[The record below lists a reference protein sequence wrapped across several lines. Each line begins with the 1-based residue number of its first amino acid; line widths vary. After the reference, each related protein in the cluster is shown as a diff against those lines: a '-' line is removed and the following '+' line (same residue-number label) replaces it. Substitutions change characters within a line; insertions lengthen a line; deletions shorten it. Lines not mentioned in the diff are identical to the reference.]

1 MENAFGKKEGAG
13 KRKRRKIAIG
23 YDLGDD
29 YAQIS
34 YCFLDG
40 ETVETLAVVTGTEQY
55 NIPVVL
61 CRKKGVNQWL
71 FGREAVKFAGE
82 GFKVEGLVGLARKGR
97 WWMLGEKALTRW
109 HCLPCLSSGAFRY

>member
-1 MENAFGKKEGAG
+1 MMRERKDGKMLLEKKEGAG

-23 YDLGDD
+23 YDLGGD

-55 NIPVVL
+55 NIPVAL
-61 CRKKGVNQWL
+61 CQI
-71 FGREAVKFAGE
+71 GRAHV
-82 GFKVEGLVGLARKGR
+82 
-97 WWMLGEKALTRW
+97 
-109 HCLPCLSSGAFRY
+109 

>member
-1 MENAFGKKEGAG
+1 MRERKDGKMLLEKKEGAG

-71 FGREAVKFAGE
+71 FGRKR
-82 GFKVEGLVGLARKGR
+82 LS
-97 WWMLGEKALTRW
+97 
-109 HCLPCLSSGAFRY
+109 LPERDLK